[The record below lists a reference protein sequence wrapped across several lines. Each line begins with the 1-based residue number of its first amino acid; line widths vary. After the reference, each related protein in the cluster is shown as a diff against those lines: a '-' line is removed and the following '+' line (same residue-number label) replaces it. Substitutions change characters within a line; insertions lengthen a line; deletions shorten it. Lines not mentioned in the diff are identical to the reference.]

1 MTLAVVLRDARPGEL
16 GTRLRRYESLR
27 MARTGQVRRLARA
40 AGRIYRSTELTPRA
54 QAEQLRAILDSVAI
68 NTYDAERIAEDAAL
82 AA

>member
-1 MTLAVVLRDARPGEL
+1 MTLAVVLRDASPASWVRGCGATNP
-16 GTRLRRYESLR
+16 LR
-27 MARTGQVRRLARA
+27 MERTGQVRRQARA